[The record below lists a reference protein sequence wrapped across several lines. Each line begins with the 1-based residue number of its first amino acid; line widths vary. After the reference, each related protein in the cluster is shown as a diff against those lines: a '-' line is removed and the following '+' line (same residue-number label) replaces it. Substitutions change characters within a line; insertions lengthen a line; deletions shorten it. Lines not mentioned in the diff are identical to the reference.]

1 MVIASIFLESI
12 ELIFNFLGAIC
23 ETLVE
28 FLLPAIFYVM
38 LILKEEQPKNF
49 IYYFA
54 VGLIIVI
61 IPFSLFSVVASYV
74 ME

>member
-1 MVIASIFLESI
+1 
-12 ELIFNFLGAIC
+12 
-23 ETLVE
+23 
-28 FLLPAIFYVM
+28 M
-38 LILKEEQPKNF
+38 LIRKEEQPKNF